1 MWKLNTNHF
10 TFWDRLKICKF
21 FLNSDNFWTYGKQVQ
36 QFEQKMADYVGSK
49 YALFVSSGSTANT
62 LIAYYLDQIETRRKI
77 IFPAVTWATSIT
89 PFIKCGFEPVFV
101 DVTLD
106 SLSMDL
112 DQVEKILKRDGGK
125 EIGTIFI
132 TALLGIAPDINRLKQ
147 IEKTYNVRIMLDSCE
162 STFTKHEGKNIASL
176 FTSTTSTYFGHM
188 LQSVEGGFVFTN
200 DEKEYELFNMIRN
213 HGMYRHLPHKNQEK
227 YKNPKVDPLFDFYC
241 IGNNFRNTDINAFI
255 GQLDFNRVPQYTDH
269 RKTCGELYMSLLD
282 DNKFYKINLKTED
295 NLFSLPIIS
304 KNKDSVESIKKYCR
318 SHSIEYRPIIGGN
331 LLKQTAFKKYAKG
344 KKFPNADL
352 INENG
357 MYVGLHYSVDP
368 KQIKKFVGA
377 INKF

>member
-1 MWKLNTNHF
+1 M
-10 TFWDRLKICKF
+10 
-21 FLNSDNFWTYGKQVQ
+21 
-36 QFEQKMADYVGSK
+36 
-49 YALFVSSGSTANT
+49 
-62 LIAYYLDQIETRRKI
+62 
-77 IFPAVTWATSIT
+77 FPTTSIT
-89 PFIKCGFEPVFV
+89 PFIKCRFEPVFV

-112 DQVEKILKRDGGK
+112 DQVEKILKRDDGK

-147 IEKTYNVRIMLDSCE
+147 IEKTYNVRVMLDSCE
-162 STFTKHEGKNIASL
+162 STFTNHNGKNIASL

-200 DEKEYELFNMIRN
+200 DEKEYEMFNMIRN
-213 HGMYRHLPHKNQEK
+213 HGMYRHLPPKNQEK
-227 YKNPKVDPLFDFYC
+227 YRNPKVDRLFDFYC

-255 GQLDFNRVPQYTDH
+255 GQLDFNRVPQYTAH
-269 RKTCGELYMSLLD
+269 RKTCGELYMSLL
-282 DNKFYKINLKTED
+282 NESKFYKINLKTED
-295 NLFSLPIIS
+295 NLFSLPIIA
-304 KNKDSVESIKKYCR
+304 KNKESMESIKTYCR
-318 SHSIEYRPIIGGN
+318 SHNIEYRPIIGGN

-357 MYVGLHYSVDP
+357 MYVGLHYSVDQ